1 MTQYQIIVF
10 ACKEYYDAFCT
21 TLENRF
27 YWELKDDLGQ
37 HQHLVRLDIPRIYTI
52 EEVAYN
58 IFELN
63 MRYKEDLFWRELIE
77 GVKNG
82 ISFETLTGLKW
93 HPPWEDNKP
102 IKHNPKRKHKN

>member
-1 MTQYQIIVF
+1 MTPYQIAGL

-21 TLENRF
+21 TLQERF

-37 HQHLVRLDIPRIYTI
+37 RQHLVRIDIPFIYI
-52 EEVAYN
+52 LEECNNDFDMLMKYV
-58 IFELN
+58 
-63 MRYKEDLFWRELIE
+63 EDLIVRELFE

-82 ISFETLTGLKW
+82 ISFEELTGLKW
-93 HPPWEDNKP
+93 HLPWEENKP